1 MDEVFGDV
9 GVDVDGLG
17 LHVVV
22 GGVDGD
28 ELMES
33 EVESGLIVRVF
44 DEADEMDDIG
54 DRWRFFQAVIIQW
67 VLCTRRIVSEHFDRP
82 AYV

>member
-22 GGVDGD
+22 GGVDGN

-33 EVESGLIVRVF
+33 EVESGLVVRVF

-54 DRWRFFQAVIIQW
+54 D
-67 VLCTRRIVSEHFDRP
+67 
-82 AYV
+82 

>member
-28 ELMES
+28 ELVES
-33 EVESGLIVRVF
+33 EVESGSVMPVRVF
-44 DEADEMDDIG
+44 DETDKMDDIG
-54 DRWRFFQAVIIQW
+54 D
-67 VLCTRRIVSEHFDRP
+67 
-82 AYV
+82 

>member
-1 MDEVFGDV
+1 MFGDV
-9 GVDVDGLG
+9 GVDVDGFG

-33 EVESGLIVRVF
+33 EVEGVVLVGFV

-54 DRWRFFQAVIIQW
+54 D
-67 VLCTRRIVSEHFDRP
+67 
-82 AYV
+82 